1 MVREPLFSTAK
12 GTASRCIPIS
22 SWDFVTYVGLRRSLF
37 IAALP
42 VTLSAWAAETGD
54 WLLAG
59 REGKCVPLS
68 ALTKRGPEF
77 QGIKSHEQLVEKMRA
92 AGHKV
97 EIKQHK
103 AGSRTAVEVRIP
115 SRDLY
120 GEGIRTELGR
130 VLSWGDNEV
139 SKHDVAFAQ

>member
-1 MVREPLFSTAK
+1 
-12 GTASRCIPIS
+12 
-22 SWDFVTYVGLRRSLF
+22 VTYVSICRSLF

-42 VTLSAWAAETGD
+42 LTLSAWAAETGE

-68 ALTKRGPEF
+68 ALTKRSPEF
-77 QGIKSHEQLVEKMRA
+77 QGIKSPDQLVEKMRA

-97 EIKQHK
+97 EIKEHK
-103 AGSRTAVEVRIP
+103 AGSRPAVEVRIP

-120 GEGIRTELGR
+120 
-130 VLSWGDNEV
+130 VMFVKSSDCGD
-139 SKHDVAFAQ
+139 SKSEKQ